1 MDLGLN
7 GRVAIVTGGASN
19 LGRAITLGLA
29 TEGARI
35 VNADVDDE
43 QARKVAAEAPHGT
56 VVARHTDVTN
66 WDSVAATVAFARGEM
81 GGSVDVL
88 VNCAGWTIDR
98 LFMEKPRSE
107 WEREIAID
115 TWGFINSVRAVL
127 DPMIERGYGRIVS
140 IGSDAGR
147 IGEWREAGYSGTKAR
162 VIAMAKALPRA
173 GGKDRITP
181 NVVSPALSRGP
192 PRSSAP

>member
-1 MDLGLN
+1 
-7 GRVAIVTGGASN
+7 
-19 LGRAITLGLA
+19 
-29 TEGARI
+29 
-35 VNADVDDE
+35 
-43 QARKVAAEAPHGT
+43 VAAEAPHGT
-56 VVARHTDVTN
+56 VVARHTDVAN

-127 DPMIERGYGRIVS
+127 DPMIERGHGRIVS
-140 IGSDAGR
+140 IGSEAGR
-147 IGEWREAGYSGTKAR
+147 TGEWRAAVSGGAAGSVNGLAKRLAR
-162 VIAMAKALPRA
+162 
-173 GGKDRITP
+173 
-181 NVVSPALSRGP
+181 
-192 PRSSAP
+192 